1 MKHAVK
7 RPSLAKEIEQ
17 LKSYKGI
24 AAAGAKAKLA
34 ELEKKYADLVAQ
46 GKEAEAHVSPDPILN
61 VQVVEPKKGLKLFG
75 SKKPEAAK
83 PAAPSPEP
91 VKAAETKKRRK

>member
-7 RPSLAKEIEQ
+7 RPSLIKEIEQ
-17 LKSYKGI
+17 LRSYRGI
-24 AAAGAKAKLA
+24 AAAGAKAKLV

-46 GKEAEAHVSPDPILN
+46 GKEAEAHVSPDPVLN
-61 VQVVEPKKGLKLFG
+61 VQVAEPKKGFNLFG
-75 SKKPEAAK
+75 SKKPEADK

-91 VKAAETKKRRK
+91 AKAEPKKRRK